1 MLFVRAGRANSLT
14 SAPFYPNQ
22 PQFKTNEDRLI
33 CFYGHFH
40 SCLDRAATGRIQ
52 YDSSS
57 TSYTSSN
64 SFIAGTS
71 CTGLNSA
78 SLLPNYQ
85 TGPSSAYT
93 AVAAGAAQQGTW
105 FPGVP
110 CNVTVTGSGCY
121 LAWSNATHY
130 YEEGNYVLPNMTYVP
145 GCPDCSRATASSNG
159 TCRYF
164 YIRVFLLFP

>member
-1 MLFVRAGRANSLT
+1 VRAPPCSHYTTIPHSSSSPIIQSFTSIATANLA
-14 SAPFYPNQ
+14 SA
-22 PQFKTNEDRLI
+22 
-33 CFYGHFH
+33 
-40 SCLDRAATGRIQ
+40 GRIQ

-64 SFIAGTS
+64 SFVAGTS
-71 CTGLNSA
+71 CTGLNSTT
-78 SLLPNYQ
+78 LLPNYQ

-110 CNVTVTGSGCY
+110 CSVTVTGSGCY

-130 YEEGNYVLPNMTYVP
+130 YEEGNYVLPGLSYAS
-145 GCPDCSRATASSNG
+145 GCPDCSRATASSDG
-159 TCRYF
+159 TCRCGSGC
-164 YIRVFLLFP
+164 LPG